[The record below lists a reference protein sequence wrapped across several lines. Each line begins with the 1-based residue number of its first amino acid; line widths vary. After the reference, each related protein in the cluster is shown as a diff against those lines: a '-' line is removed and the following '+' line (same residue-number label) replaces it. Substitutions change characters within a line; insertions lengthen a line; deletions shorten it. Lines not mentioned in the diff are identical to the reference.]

1 MYADVF
7 NLTAAQIFSE
17 ELPREG
23 QAKKFWAP
31 VPKEKRKEGVQ
42 YPESPVRE
50 LAKKWGVRLS
60 EDCELYEL

>member
-1 MYADVF
+1 MWPSTDLPWTV
-7 NLTAAQIFSE
+7 SE

-31 VPKEKRKEGVQ
+31 MPKEKRKEGVQ

-50 LAKKWGVRLS
+50 LAKKYGVRLS
-60 EDCELYEL
+60 EDWLSWEG